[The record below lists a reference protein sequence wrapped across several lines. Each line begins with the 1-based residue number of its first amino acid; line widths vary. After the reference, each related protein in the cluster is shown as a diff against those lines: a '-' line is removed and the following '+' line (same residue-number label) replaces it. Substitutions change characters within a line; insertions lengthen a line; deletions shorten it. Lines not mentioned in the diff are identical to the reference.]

1 MRLLNHPNNRA
12 DTRVP
17 SRLVP
22 TGYHSMW
29 LAEPRE
35 SSLTNKTVTSRS
47 GRGWPISCGR
57 SGGSFRLW
65 VLEDAEK
72 EMGLFGTKKIG
83 KYEIGRTI
91 GEGNFAKVKL
101 GYDTTNG
108 TYVAVK
114 IIDKALV
121 IQKGLQSQVQREIR
135 TMKLLNHPNIVQIHE
150 VIGTKTKICIVM
162 EYVAGGQLSDK
173 LCRHKMKESDAR
185 KLFQQLID
193 AVDYCHNRGVYHRDL
208 KPQNLLLDS
217 KGNLKVSDFGLSA
230 VPKSGDMLSTA
241 CGSPCYIAPE
251 LIMNKGY
258 SGAAVDVW
266 SCGVILFELLA
277 GYPPFDDHTL
287 VVLYKKILRAD
298 YTFPP
303 AFTGAQKKLIFNILD
318 PNPQRRMKIAEIIIQ
333 DSWFKLGYTPA
344 YHHPDSIK
352 ATLYIT
358 YLNLILQ
365 ENVAEINAETA
376 SSNFINAFQI
386 IAMSSDLDLSGLLEE
401 QDDKIYKTKIGSKN
415 TAQETIKKI
424 ETAATYASLSVE
436 RIKHFK
442 VKIQPKEIRSR
453 SSFDLLSAEVIEVT
467 PTNCVIEISKSAG
480 ELRLYMEFCQ
490 SLSSLLTAEVS

>member
-1 MRLLNHPNNRA
+1 
-12 DTRVP
+12 
-17 SRLVP
+17 
-22 TGYHSMW
+22 
-29 LAEPRE
+29 
-35 SSLTNKTVTSRS
+35 
-47 GRGWPISCGR
+47 
-57 SGGSFRLW
+57 
-65 VLEDAEK
+65 
-72 EMGLFGTKKIG
+72 MGLFGTKKIG

-318 PNPQRRMKIAEIIIQ
+318 PNPQRRMKLAEIIFK

-352 ATLYIT
+352 
-358 YLNLILQ
+358 
-365 ENVAEINAETA
+365 ENVAEINAGTA

-424 ETAATYASLSVE
+424 EAAATYASLSVE

>member
-1 MRLLNHPNNRA
+1 
-12 DTRVP
+12 
-17 SRLVP
+17 
-22 TGYHSMW
+22 
-29 LAEPRE
+29 
-35 SSLTNKTVTSRS
+35 
-47 GRGWPISCGR
+47 
-57 SGGSFRLW
+57 
-65 VLEDAEK
+65 
-72 EMGLFGTKKIG
+72 MGLFGTKKIG

-208 KPQNLLLDS
+208 KPQNLLIDS

-318 PNPQRRMKIAEIIIQ
+318 PNPQRRMKLAEIIIQ
-333 DSWFKLGYTPA
+333 DSWFKLGYIPA
-344 YHHPDSIK
+344 YHQVPDSIK
-352 ATLYIT
+352 
-358 YLNLILQ
+358 
-365 ENVAEINAETA
+365 ENVAEINAATA

-401 QDDKIYKTKIGSKN
+401 QDDQIYKTKIGSKN

-424 ETAATYASLSVE
+424 EAAATYVSLSVE

>member
-1 MRLLNHPNNRA
+1 
-12 DTRVP
+12 
-17 SRLVP
+17 
-22 TGYHSMW
+22 
-29 LAEPRE
+29 
-35 SSLTNKTVTSRS
+35 
-47 GRGWPISCGR
+47 
-57 SGGSFRLW
+57 
-65 VLEDAEK
+65 
-72 EMGLFGTKKIG
+72 MGLFGTKKIG

-318 PNPQRRMKIAEIIIQ
+318 PNPQR
-333 DSWFKLGYTPA
+333 
-344 YHHPDSIK
+344 
-352 ATLYIT
+352 
-358 YLNLILQ
+358 

-424 ETAATYASLSVE
+424 EAAATYASLSVE

-467 PTNCVIEISKSAG
+467 PTNCLIEISKSAG

>member
-1 MRLLNHPNNRA
+1 
-12 DTRVP
+12 
-17 SRLVP
+17 
-22 TGYHSMW
+22 
-29 LAEPRE
+29 
-35 SSLTNKTVTSRS
+35 
-47 GRGWPISCGR
+47 
-57 SGGSFRLW
+57 
-65 VLEDAEK
+65 
-72 EMGLFGTKKIG
+72 MGLFGTKKIG

-101 GYDTTNG
+101 GYNTTNG

-121 IQKGLQSQVQREIR
+121 IEKGLQSQVQREIR

-318 PNPQRRMKIAEIIIQ
+318 PNPQRRMKVAEIIIQ
-333 DSWFKLGYTPA
+333 DSWFKLGYIPA
-344 YHHPDSIK
+344 YHPVSDSIK
-352 ATLYIT
+352 
-358 YLNLILQ
+358 
-365 ENVAEINAETA
+365 ENIAEINASTK

-424 ETAATYASLSVE
+424 EAAATYASLSVE

-442 VKIQPKEIRSR
+442 VKIQPKEIKSR

>member
-1 MRLLNHPNNRA
+1 MR
-12 DTRVP
+12 
-17 SRLVP
+17 
-22 TGYHSMW
+22 
-29 LAEPRE
+29 
-35 SSLTNKTVTSRS
+35 
-47 GRGWPISCGR
+47 
-57 SGGSFRLW
+57 
-65 VLEDAEK
+65 
-72 EMGLFGTKKIG
+72 
-83 KYEIGRTI
+83 
-91 GEGNFAKVKL
+91 
-101 GYDTTNG
+101 
-108 TYVAVK
+108 
-114 IIDKALV
+114 
-121 IQKGLQSQVQREIR
+121 
-135 TMKLLNHPNIVQIHE
+135 LLNHPNIVQIHE

-318 PNPQRRMKIAEIIIQ
+318 PNPQRRMKLAEIIIQ

-352 ATLYIT
+352 
-358 YLNLILQ
+358 

-424 ETAATYASLSVE
+424 EAAATYASLSVE

-467 PTNCVIEISKSAG
+467 PTNCLIEISKSAG